1 MARLSARHNWYLLV
15 LGLLLS
21 GIGILLLY
29 SASQTALEQG
39 SEGWQFQIVWL
50 FLALVAYA
58 VVGFLPMRFFEKLS
72 WALYAWALLLLC
84 VVLALPAIAG
94 AHSWVRLGPMQFQ
107 PSEFAKVAVVLVVAR
122 WAASRETPPRD
133 LTDLAIPAALVGV
146 PAALTFVQPDLGTSI
161 VFVAMLAALCFWA
174 GAPLWLVF
182 LLLSPL
188 FSVLLAF
195 SLPLW
200 SLYILGV
207 ATLLVLRNPSRRTWV
222 YVAASNLFMGTVALP
237 LWNSLHGYQQ
247 KRLLVFLQP
256 EIDPQGAGWNVLQSK
271 VAIGSGG
278 WIGKG
283 FLQGT
288 QKRLEFLPERTT
300 DFIFSVLGEEL
311 GFLGVLVVFILFALL
326 LFQGVR
332 IAERNPDPFASTV
345 AFGMVAMLAS
355 HLTINTA
362 MTVGLMPITGL
373 PLPFLS
379 KGGSF
384 LIVSFIA
391 IGLWRLAWS
400 ERFTAKWR

>member
-1 MARLSARHNWYLLV
+1 MAHLTTRHNWYLLALALV
-15 LGLLLS
+15 LS
-21 GIGILLLY
+21 GIGITLLY
-29 SASQTALEQG
+29 SASQTALGQA
-39 SEGWQFQIVWL
+39 SQGWQFQIVWL
-50 FLALVAYA
+50 FFALWAYM
-58 VVGFLPMRFFEKLS
+58 VVGFLPLRLIENLS
-72 WALYAWALLLLC
+72 WAVYGGALLLLC
-84 VVLALPAIAG
+84 VVLALPAIAN
-94 AHSWVRLGPMQFQ
+94 AHSWIRLGPIQFQ
-107 PSEFAKVAVVLVVAR
+107 PSEFAKLAVVLVVAR
-122 WAASRETPPRD
+122 WAASLERPPRD
-133 LTDLAIPAALVGV
+133 LTDLAVPTALVGV
-146 PAALTFVQPDLGTSI
+146 PAVLTLLQPDLGTSI

-174 GAPLWLVF
+174 GAPVWLVF

-200 SLYILGV
+200 SIYILGV
-207 ATLLVLRNPSRRTWV
+207 AALLILLNPSRRTWV
-222 YVAASNLFMGTVALP
+222 YVAASNIFMGTMALP
-237 LWNSLHGYQQ
+237 LWNSLHGYQK

-256 EIDPQGAGWNVLQSK
+256 ETDPQGAGWNVLQSK

-300 DFIFSVLGEEL
+300 DFIFSVLGEEV
-311 GFLGVLVVFILFALL
+311 GFIGVLLVFVLFALL
-326 LFQGVR
+326 LLEGTR

-345 AFGMVAMLAS
+345 AFGMVALLTS

-384 LIVSFIA
+384 LVVSFVA